1 MNQQK
6 VVFIVFISQGN
17 SETLRLM
24 TYHPHGIFAA
34 GRVLVLTQEKKRLMI
49 LGNIQKIPNLERIIA

>member
-34 GRVLVLTQEKKRLMI
+34 GRVLVLTQEKKKTYDLR
-49 LGNIQKIPNLERIIA
+49 KYSEDPKS